1 MPNTWSDHSPHA
13 TRPGLQMSF
22 RIHGTYIRNEK
33 EMKIIA
39 DIELA
44 HRRSRTAHT
53 QQAAL
58 PRLVTSVGV
67 ENPWPKHSQEGTLHL
82 EG

>member
-13 TRPGLQMSF
+13 TPPRVAD
-22 RIHGTYIRNEK
+22 IHGTYIRNEK

-39 DIELA
+39 GIELA
-44 HRRSRTAHT
+44 HRRSKIAHT
-53 QQAAL
+53 QHAAL

-67 ENPWPKHSQEGTLHL
+67 ENP
-82 EG
+82 